1 MLTLSRIIFVIGIAT
16 FFAGFWLLT
25 GPEMIAISGF
35 VIMLGAILTSF
46 MAPFALEGNPYRRT

>member
-1 MLTLSRIIFVIGIAT
+1 MTLSQILFVAGIAI
-16 FFAGFWLLT
+16 FFAGFHLLT
-25 GPEMIAISGF
+25 ALNMIAVGGF